1 MKQII
6 TTILILTFTIQS
18 AFADQAVTVRAGD
31 IIKPEYDKGTLF
43 DREKAEKIK
52 DELIEK
58 DGLVKQVESYDK
70 TIKLYRS
77 NEEILNGQKD
87 MLLKQNIELTKT
99 LNDTRETSDWLKVGY
114 FVLGIGVA
122 GIAVYGASRLSK

>member
-1 MKQII
+1 MKTII
-6 TTILILTFTIQS
+6 TSLLIATLTVQS
-18 AFADQAVTVRAGD
+18 AFADQAVTVKTGD
-31 IIKPEYDKGTLF
+31 VVSPAYDRGTLL

-77 NEEILNGQKD
+77 NEDILNSQKD
-87 MLLKQNIELTKT
+87 MLVKQNIELTRT
-99 LNDTRETSDWLKVGY
+99 LNDTREMSDWTKIGY
-114 FVLGIGVA
+114 FVLGV
-122 GIAVYGASRLSK
+122 GIAGLGVYGASRLAK

>member
-1 MKQII
+1 MKK
-6 TTILILTFTIQS
+6 TLILILLLANINT
-18 AFADQAVTVRAGD
+18 AVADQAVTVKAGD
-31 IIKPEYDKGTLF
+31 VVSQSYDRGTLL

-77 NEEILNGQKD
+77 NEDILNSQKD

-99 LNDTRETSDWLKVGY
+99 LNDTRQTSDWVKIGF
-114 FVLGIGVA
+114 FVLGIGIA
-122 GIAVYGASRLSK
+122 GLGVYGASRLSK

>member
-1 MKQII
+1 M
-6 TTILILTFTIQS
+6 ILVFAFTVNT
-18 AFADQAVTVRAGD
+18 ALADQAVTVRAGD
-31 IIKPEYDKGTLF
+31 VIKPEYDRGTLF
-43 DREKAEKIK
+43 DREKAEKVK

-99 LNDTRETSDWLKVGY
+99 LNDTRETSDWLKIGY